1 MDLVSCILDRFVK
14 LKQKIIVIAGP
25 TASGKSGLAMDMAL
39 RFGGEIVNADSMQV
53 YRGMDI
59 GTAKPTAEER
69 SLVPHHLLDVVDP
82 DGEFNA
88 SDYRALA
95 LPAIRRIGESGKP
108 AFVVGGTG
116 LYIRVLL
123 GGLIRLPPSDA
134 DLRERLKAEMAREG
148 VSALHERL
156 KGLDAESAE
165 RIHPND
171 KVRIV
176 RALEVIHLTGRRFS
190 SMIQDHRFRDNPF
203 CAFKICLQIERER
216 LYHRI
221 DERSSHMLEMGLVRE
236 TAGLIDQGYSPD
248 LKPMKALG
256 YRHVVQVIRGKWDT
270 ETALKHLQADTR
282 RYAKRQL
289 TWFRSDPE
297 MAWLRPQE
305 ETEIENRIRDFLTG
319 VDEE

>member
-1 MDLVSCILDRFVK
+1 

-25 TASGKSGLAMDMAL
+25 TASGKSGLAIKMAL

-69 SLVPHHLLDVVDP
+69 GLVPHHLLDVVDP
-82 DGEFNA
+82 DGEFNV
-88 SDYRALA
+88 SDYLTLA
-95 LPAIRRIGESGKP
+95 LPALRQISRSGKP

-123 GGLIRLPPSDA
+123 GGLIRLPPSDPA
-134 DLRERLKAEMAREG
+134 YRRRLHAEMAEKG
-148 VSALHERL
+148 VMALHERL
-156 KGLDAESAE
+156 RLMDPQSAE

-171 KVRIV
+171 RVRVV
-176 RALEVIHLTGRRFS
+176 RALEVIHLARNRFS
-190 SMIQDHRFRDNPF
+190 TMIEDHRFQDNPF

-236 TAGLIDQGYSPD
+236 TAGLLAKGYSPE
-248 LKPMKALG
+248 LKPMKGLG
-256 YRHVVQVIRGKWDT
+256 YRHMVEVIRGRWDLG
-270 ETALKHLQADTR
+270 TALKHLQADTR
-282 RYAKRQL
+282 RYAKRQI

-297 MAWLRPQE
+297 MVWLRPQE
-305 ETEIENRIRDFLTG
+305 ETEIENRIRGFLARM
-319 VDEE
+319 VEK